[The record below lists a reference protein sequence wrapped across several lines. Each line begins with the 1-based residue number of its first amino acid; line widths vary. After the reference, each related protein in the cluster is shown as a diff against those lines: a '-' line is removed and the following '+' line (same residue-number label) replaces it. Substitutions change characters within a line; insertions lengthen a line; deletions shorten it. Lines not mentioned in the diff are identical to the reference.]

1 MIETDISRTIIE
13 EYNRRLLEH
22 LENDVVIVGAGPA
35 GLAAG
40 YYLAKAGA
48 KTTIVEKKLSIGGG
62 IWGGAAGYNV
72 VTFEDKDILDE
83 IGVTTKKERDLY
95 TADAIEFATALAY
108 KAKKAGAEI
117 FNLTEA
123 EDIVLKDETIKGVV
137 VNSASVRM
145 VGLHVDPFC
154 ICARFVIDGT
164 GHPAELVGML
174 KRRKPELFPKELQ
187 EYFMNVEES
196 EAGVV
201 EKTGEVYPGLY
212 VAGMSVCDVFNLP
225 RMGPIFGGM
234 LKSGKKVA
242 ELITKKMQS
251 SNLT

>member
-1 MIETDISRTIIE
+1 MIEIDISRTIIE
-13 EYNRRLLEH
+13 EYSRRLSEH

-40 YYLAKAGA
+40 YYLAKARV

-83 IGVTTKKERDLY
+83 IDVTTKKQGNLY

-108 KAKKAGAEI
+108 KARKAGAVI
-117 FNLTEA
+117 FNLLEA
-123 EDIVLKDETIKGVV
+123 EDIVLKDETIKGIV
-137 VNSASVRM
+137 VNSASARAIS
-145 VGLHVDPFC
+145 LHVDPFC
-154 ICARFVIDGT
+154 ICAKYVIDAT
-164 GHPAELVGML
+164 GHPAELVSML
-174 KRRKPELFPKELQ
+174 KKRKPDLFPKELQ
-187 EYFMNVEES
+187 EYFMNVEVS

-201 EKTGEVYPGLY
+201 EKTCEIFPGLY
-212 VAGMSVCDVFNLP
+212 VAGMSVCDVYNLP

-242 ELITKKMQS
+242 QLINEKM
-251 SNLT
+251 

>member
-1 MIETDISRTIIE
+1 MIETDISRVIIR
-13 EYNRRLLEH
+13 EYTSRLTEH

-40 YYLAKAGA
+40 YYLAKSRI
-48 KTTIVEKKLSIGGG
+48 KTAIVEKKLSIGGG
-62 IWGGAAGYNV
+62 IWGGAAGYNI

-83 IGVTTKKERDLY
+83 IGVTTKKDGNLY
-95 TADAIEFATALAY
+95 IADAIEFATGLAY
-108 KAKKAGAEI
+108 KARKAGAAI
-117 FNLTEA
+117 FNLIEA
-123 EDIVLKDETIKGVV
+123 EDIVLKQETVQGVV
-137 VNSASVRM
+137 VNSASIRAL
-145 VGLHVDPFC
+145 GLHVDPFC
-154 ICARFVIDGT
+154 ICSRCVIDGT

-174 KRRKPELFPKELQ
+174 KTRKPDLFPRELQ
-187 EYFMNVEES
+187 EHFMNVEAS

-212 VAGMSVCDVFNLP
+212 VAGMSVCDVYNLP

-242 ELITKKMQS
+242 ELIINKLQNSK
-251 SNLT
+251 

>member
-1 MIETDISRTIIE
+1 MKEVDISRVIIE
-13 EYNRRLLEH
+13 QYSRRLSEH

-35 GLAAG
+35 GLMAG
-40 YYLAKAGA
+40 YCLAKAA
-48 KTTIVEKKLSIGGG
+48 LKTTIVEKKLSVGGG

-83 IGVTTKKERDLY
+83 IGVSTAKKEGLY
-95 TADAIEFATALAY
+95 IADAIEFATALAY

-123 EDIVLKDETIKGVV
+123 EDIVLKEGIVKGVV
-137 VNSASVRM
+137 VNSASARAM
-145 VGLHVDPFC
+145 KLHIDPFC
-154 ICARFVIDGT
+154 ICASFVIDAT
-164 GHPAELVGML
+164 GHPAELVSML
-174 KRRKPELFPKELQ
+174 KRRKPELFPNELQ
-187 EYFMNVEES
+187 EYFMDVETS

-212 VAGMSVCDVFNLP
+212 VAGMSVCDTFRLP

-242 ELITKKMQS
+242 ELIKNK
-251 SNLT
+251 LKV